1 LDAIRKRV
9 RRVAIGIVGV
19 LLCFCVSGCTV
30 ALKYSADISD
40 DETEA
45 LQYAASLLE
54 TYKAHPDSR
63 EEFNINIKDFDA
75 LELGKGIVAYD
86 VSTETPMPTGV
97 VVYPVYENR
106 VLVAVVHSA
115 GSGENK
121 GYISSSEDV
130 EELRAFLKKNTEAVI
145 IIDANYTILRSR
157 TNAMLLLNKG
167 VSKPNLKDYLRDFD
181 GITYAETS
189 LIGKID
195 ISVPRK

>member
-1 LDAIRKRV
+1 MGAIKRYTRKI
-9 RRVAIGIVGV
+9 AIGIAGV
-19 LLCFCVSGCTV
+19 LLCFSVGGCTV

-45 LQYAASLLE
+45 LQYSAGLLE
-54 TYKAHPDSR
+54 TYKTHPDSH
-63 EEFNINIKDFDA
+63 EEFNIGIKDFDA
-75 LELGKGIVAYD
+75 LELGKGIIAYD
-86 VSTETPMPTGV
+86 ISTETPIPTGV

-115 GSGENK
+115 GSGENR

-145 IIDANYTILRSR
+145 ILDANYTILRSR

-167 VSKPNLKDYLRDFD
+167 APEPNLKDYLRDFD

-189 LIGKID
+189 LIGKIAA
-195 ISVPRK
+195 PTEGA